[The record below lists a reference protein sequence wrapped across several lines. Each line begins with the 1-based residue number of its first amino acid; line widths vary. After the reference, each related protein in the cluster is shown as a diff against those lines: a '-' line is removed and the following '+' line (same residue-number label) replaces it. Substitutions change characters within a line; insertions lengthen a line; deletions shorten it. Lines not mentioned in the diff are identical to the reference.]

1 MSRALFSAFILIL
14 LSGSGV
20 RLSAQTQ
27 TVSQTVTPIGVAG
40 INKLLHERH
49 GKVLFLNVW
58 ATWCKPCAEE
68 FPDIIKIQGT
78 YSGDS
83 VEVSA
88 ISIDYPDEI
97 ESKILPFITSHK
109 IPFRMYV
116 SNIRR
121 DEDLMNAL
129 QPSWNGAVPAT
140 FIFDRNGKLCSF
152 MTGQRDYQT
161 FKAVLDSVLRLS
173 R

>member
-1 MSRALFSAFILIL
+1 MSRASLCAFVLIV

-20 RLSAQTQ
+20 RVSAQTR
-27 TVSQTVTPIGVAG
+27 TASQPVTPISVAG
-40 INKLLHERH
+40 IKALLHERH

-58 ATWCKPCAEE
+58 ATWCAPCAEE
-68 FPDIIKIQGT
+68 FPDIVKIHQT

-83 VEVSA
+83 VEVCA

-109 IPFRMYV
+109 IPFRVYV
-116 SNIRR
+116 SNIKK

-152 MTGQRDYQT
+152 MTGQREYQT
-161 FKAVLDSVLRLS
+161 FEAALDSVLRS
-173 R
+173 RR